1 MFQWTPR
8 RYPAFW
14 ALLIFV
20 PVALLVIWF
29 LTLRARRERSSA
41 DRWDE
46 SLLVSADDS
55 VSLARMPASPGDP
68 AGEPAAAS
76 ADTVPDPALY
86 ASWTT
91 FADAVSRSRTDGKPV
106 LLSFAAAWSEPATQ
120 LGHEVFDDAAAG
132 ITVRAA
138 VIPVAIRDR
147 LREDGENP
155 AEIARLEQ
163 RFTVDAFPT
172 LVVFS
177 PASGRVRRLAGYPGP
192 AETLRWITDAAEAVK

>member
-1 MFQWTPR
+1 MISWTPR
-8 RYPAFW
+8 RAPAFW
-14 ALLIFV
+14 GLLLFV
-20 PVALLVIWF
+20 TVSLFLIWF
-29 LTLRARRERSSA
+29 VTSRARRERSSA

-46 SLLVSADDS
+46 SLLVRADDS
-55 VSLARMPASPGDP
+55 VSLARMPALPGE
-68 AGEPAAAS
+68 AAIEPAVAS
-76 ADTVPDPALY
+76 DDTVPDPALY
-86 ASWTT
+86 AAWTT
-91 FADAVSRSRTDGKPV
+91 YADAVSRSRADGKPV
-106 LLSFAAAWSEPATQ
+106 LLSFAAAWSEPAAL
-120 LGHEVFDDAAAG
+120 LGREVFDDAAAG

-177 PASGRVRRLAGYPGP
+177 PATGRVRRLRGYPGL
-192 AETLRWITDAAEAVK
+192 AETLRWITEAAEAVR